1 MKKQISQHMMD
12 WLKTEVNYWKSEGT
26 ISETQSNSIISQY
39 DCLAD
44 SEQKK
49 TTAFYTLISA
59 ASILA
64 GAALLLLIGYN
75 WEVLNYIAKLGIIF
89 GITISFQ
96 CLTLVSRFGWK
107 NNVLSEV
114 FSLLSCISYGSGI
127 WLIAQIFNL
136 NAHYPDGFYWWALG
150 SIPLAFL
157 GQSSLLWFL
166 VIVLEII
173 WCFTEADANFNSTWL
188 LFGRDTQL
196 PSAAY
201 LMPLLLLPG
210 FIWAHLKNC
219 PTTMALHL
227 IGFACWCLSLW
238 IAWNFQSLAVPLLGA
253 LFALYWIAGMV
264 IKTKEKL
271 IFVSHQIGLLAS
283 WPILCIVSFYSF
295 QQEITERIK
304 PEHNHGYAVIDGALI
319 FLVGIT
325 ILSVYF
331 KTVLSKTHYKPI
343 SFKEMILAFAVL
355 TQFSLAPAISYY
367 FGSESSSAMVLT
379 ANILM
384 LVYPAVMMDEGLK
397 TNSSPKFFLGVSTF
411 LLWTIIRYFDL
422 FGNVGG
428 MLGASLLFFLS
439 SLALIGLA
447 FFWRQRKAA
456 FHVN

>member
-1 MKKQISQHMMD
+1 MKRPISQNMMD
-12 WLKTEVNYWKSEGT
+12 WLKGELHLWKSEGT
-26 ISETQSNSIISQY
+26 ISETQLESIISQY
-39 DCLAD
+39 DSQAD
-44 SEQKK
+44 AEQKK
-49 TTAFYTLISA
+49 STAFYTLISA

-75 WEVLNYIAKLGIIF
+75 WETLNYIAKLGIIF

-96 CLTLVSRFGWK
+96 CLTLVSRFWWK
-107 NNVLSEV
+107 NNPLSEV

-150 SIPLAFL
+150 SLPLAFL

-173 WCFTEADANFNSTWL
+173 WCFTEANVNFNSTWL
-188 LFGRDTQL
+188 FFGRDTHL

-238 IAWNFQSLAVPLLGA
+238 IAWNFQSLALPLLGS
-253 LFALYWIAGMV
+253 LFALYWLAGLV
-264 IKTKEKL
+264 IKTKDKL
-271 IFVSHQIGLLAS
+271 TFVSHQIGLIAT
-283 WPILCIVSFYSF
+283 WPMLCIISFYSF

-304 PEHNHGYAVIDGALI
+304 PEHNHGYATADGLFMFLI
-319 FLVGIT
+319 GIT
-325 ILSVYF
+325 ILIIYF
-331 KTVLSKTHYKPI
+331 KSALSKTYYKPI
-343 SFKEMILAFAVL
+343 SFKEMILAFTVL
-355 TQFSLAPAISYY
+355 TQLSLAPAIGFY
-367 FGSESSSAMVLT
+367 FGSECSFAMFII
-379 ANILM
+379 ANISM
-384 LVYPAVMMDEGLK
+384 LGYSAVMMDEGLK

-411 LLWTIIRYFDL
+411 LLWTIVRYFDL

-428 MLGASLLFFLS
+428 MLGAALMFFLS

-456 FHVN
+456 YHVN

>member
-12 WLKTEVNYWKSEGT
+12 WLKSEVNCWKSEGI
-26 ISETQSNSIISQY
+26 ISDTQLSSIISQY
-39 DCLAD
+39 DSLAD
-44 SEQKK
+44 SERKK
-49 TTAFYTLISA
+49 STAFYTLISA

-75 WEVLNYIAKLGIIF
+75 WETLNYIAKLGIIF

-96 CLTLVSRFGWK
+96 CLTLVSRFRWK
-107 NNVLSEV
+107 NNTLSEV

-136 NAHYPDGFYWWALG
+136 NSHYPDGFYWWALG
-150 SIPLAFL
+150 SLPLAFL

-173 WCFTEADANFNSTWL
+173 WCFTEANVNFNSTWL
-188 LFGRDTQL
+188 FFGRDTNL

-238 IAWNFQSLAVPLLGA
+238 IAWNFQSLAIPLLGA
-253 LFALYWIAGMV
+253 LFALYWLAGMV

-271 IFVSHQIGLLAS
+271 IFVSHQIGLLAT
-283 WPILCIVSFYSF
+283 WPMLCIISFYAF
-295 QQEITERIK
+295 QKEITERIK
-304 PEHNHGYAVIDGALI
+304 PEHNHGYASADGLFMFLI
-319 FLVGIT
+319 GIT
-325 ILSVYF
+325 ILIVYF
-331 KTVLSKTHYKPI
+331 KSVLSKTHYKPI

-355 TQFSLAPAISYY
+355 AQFSLAPAISYY
-367 FGSESSSAMVLT
+367 FGSECSFAMFII
-379 ANILM
+379 ANISM
-384 LVYPAVMMDEGLK
+384 LGYSAVMMDEGLK

>member
-12 WLKTEVNYWKSEGT
+12 WLKTEVHCWKSDGT
-26 ISETQSNSIISQY
+26 ISETQLNSIISQY
-39 DCLAD
+39 DFLAD

-49 TTAFYTLISA
+49 STAFYTLISA

-75 WEVLNYIAKLGIIF
+75 WETLNYIAKLGIIF

-96 CLTLVSRFGWK
+96 CLTLVSRFRWK
-107 NNVLSEV
+107 NNPLSEV

-150 SIPLAFL
+150 SLPLAFL

-173 WCFTEADANFNSTWL
+173 WCFTEANVNFNSTWL
-188 LFGRDTQL
+188 FFGRDTHL

-238 IAWNFQSLAVPLLGA
+238 IAWNFQSLALPLLGS

-264 IKTKEKL
+264 IKTKKKH
-271 IFVSHQIGLLAS
+271 IFVSHQIGLLAT
-283 WPILCIVSFYSF
+283 WPMLCIISFYDF
-295 QQEITERIK
+295 QKEITERIK
-304 PEHNHGYAVIDGALI
+304 PEHNHGYATADGFFMFLI
-319 FLVGIT
+319 GIT
-325 ILSVYF
+325 ILIFYF

-355 TQFSLAPAISYY
+355 TQFSLAPAISFY
-367 FGSESSSAMVLT
+367 FGSECSFAMFII
-379 ANILM
+379 ANISM
-384 LVYPAVMMDEGLK
+384 LGYSAVMMDEGLK
-397 TNSSPKFFLGVSTF
+397 TNSSPKFFLGVGTF
-411 LLWTIIRYFDL
+411 LLWTIVRYFDL
-422 FGNVGG
+422 FGNFGG

-447 FFWRQRKAA
+447 FFWRLRKVA
-456 FHVN
+456 FYVN

>member
-1 MKKQISQHMMD
+1 MMD
-12 WLKTEVNYWKSEGT
+12 WLKTEVHFWKSEGT
-26 ISETQSNSIISQY
+26 ISETQLNSIISQY
-39 DCLAD
+39 DSLAD

-49 TTAFYTLISA
+49 STAFYTLISA

-75 WEVLNYIAKLGIIF
+75 WENLNYVAKLGIIF

-96 CLTLVSRFGWK
+96 CLTLVSRFRWK
-107 NNVLSEV
+107 NNTLSEV

-150 SIPLAFL
+150 SLPLAFL

-173 WCFTEADANFNSTWL
+173 WCFTEANVNFNSTWL
-188 LFGRDTQL
+188 FFGRDTNL

-238 IAWNFQSLAVPLLGA
+238 IAWNFQSLAIPLFGA
-253 LFALYWIAGMV
+253 LFALYWLAGMV
-264 IKTKEKL
+264 IKPKEKL
-271 IFVSHQIGLLAS
+271 SFVSQQIGLLAT
-283 WPILCIVSFYSF
+283 WPMLCIISFYAF
-295 QQEITERIK
+295 QKEITERIK
-304 PEHNHGYAVIDGALI
+304 PENNHGYATADGLFMFLI
-319 FLVGIT
+319 GIT
-325 ILSVYF
+325 ILIVYF
-331 KTVLSKTHYKPI
+331 KSVLSKTHYKPI
-343 SFKEMILAFAVL
+343 SFKEMILAFAIL
-355 TQFSLAPAISYY
+355 AQFSLAPAISYY
-367 FGSESSSAMVLT
+367 FGSECSFAMFII
-379 ANILM
+379 ANISM
-384 LVYPAVMMDEGLK
+384 LGYSAVMMDEGLK

-428 MLGASLLFFLS
+428 MLGAALLFFLS

-456 FHVN
+456 YHVN